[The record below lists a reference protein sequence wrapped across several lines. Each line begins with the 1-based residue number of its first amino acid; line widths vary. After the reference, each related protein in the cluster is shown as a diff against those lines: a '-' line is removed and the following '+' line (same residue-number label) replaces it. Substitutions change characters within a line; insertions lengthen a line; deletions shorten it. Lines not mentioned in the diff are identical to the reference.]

1 MIQKE
6 FIGFDDTKER
16 LDLLTIDEND
26 SLHIIENKL
35 DDKKIKKK

>member
-35 DDKKIKKK
+35 DDNSI